1 MNSTASILTK
11 GKKHKKFKQHI
22 KDFKNQLEL
31 QFMVI
36 PWIIFI
42 IIFSYIPM
50 YGLVMAFQNYQLG
63 DIPGLS
69 QWVGLKHFKML
80 FQNTEFL
87 QVIWNTLGIS
97 FLKLLICFPAPIIL
111 AILINEVS
119 SVRFKRTV
127 QTISYLPHFVSWVV
141 VAGLTFDLLSVDGGI
156 INYFLLKWNFI
167 KAPILFIGESKY
179 FWGIVIITDLWKEIG
194 WNAIIYIAAIVSID
208 PELFQAAEID
218 GAGRLAKIWHIT
230 LASIKPTIIILLI
243 LAISNLLN
251 AGFEQILLLTNN
263 MTNSMVRDVADVID
277 TYVYR
282 MGIQQMRY
290 SYAAAAGLFRS
301 IVSIILLTVANYM
314 ARKLSDESLW

>member
-1 MNSTASILTK
+1 
-11 GKKHKKFKQHI
+11 
-22 KDFKNQLEL
+22 
-31 QFMVI
+31 
-36 PWIIFI
+36 
-42 IIFSYIPM
+42 
-50 YGLVMAFQNYQLG
+50 
-63 DIPGLS
+63 
-69 QWVGLKHFKML
+69 
-80 FQNTEFL
+80 
-87 QVIWNTLGIS
+87 
-97 FLKLLICFPAPIIL
+97 
-111 AILINEVS
+111 
-119 SVRFKRTV
+119 
-127 QTISYLPHFVSWVV
+127 
-141 VAGLTFDLLSVDGGI
+141 VDGGI
-156 INYFLLKWNFI
+156 INYFLIKWNFI
-167 KAPILFIGESKY
+167 KDPILFIGESKY

-251 AGFEQILLLTNN
+251 AGFEQILLLTNS